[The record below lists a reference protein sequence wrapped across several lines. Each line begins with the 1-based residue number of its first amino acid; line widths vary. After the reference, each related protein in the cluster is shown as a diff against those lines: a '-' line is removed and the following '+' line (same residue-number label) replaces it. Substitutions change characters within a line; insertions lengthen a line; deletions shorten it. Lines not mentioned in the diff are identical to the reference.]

1 MDEKAETG
9 ARRHPADNGAGAMAG
24 TMPPFSAELL
34 ADLHAGNIPAKVSEQ
49 LWPAVRRD
57 PAAMRYLHSLDQVSD
72 HVRDLGRDP
81 RILHPMPAD
90 VTERLERMIDEL
102 AAAPIAATPATPIAG
117 TTAPRAAATVH
128 PLPRHPGPTGTAP
141 QPVQRPPAT
150 APMPALGDALFDTGR
165 LDPRELEAGL
175 PGADGTFASESD
187 AGFETETDNT
197 PIPLPERPSRRLRWL
212 TAAAA
217 VAAVAAGGV
226 VAVDALHSPTAA
238 PGGPPAADT
247 QLAADLPPTVVLS
260 AMGNRSFTGPLSAGT
275 NLTACLTAA
284 GLNRPILGARNVTY
298 SNQQAVLVLLPG
310 AKTPQIT
317 AVVLGNGCGTG
328 NPQVLGRADIG

>member
-57 PAAMRYLHSLDQVSD
+57 PAAMRYLHSLDQVND
-72 HVRDLGRDP
+72 RVRDLGRDP

-102 AAAPIAATPATPIAG
+102 AAAPIAATTAPTATS
-117 TTAPRAAATVH
+117 TAPRAAATVH
-128 PLPRHPGPTGTAP
+128 PLPRHSGPAGTAP
-141 QPVQRPPAT
+141 QPVRLPPAT
-150 APMPALGDALFDTGR
+150 APMPALGAAIFDTGR
-165 LDPRELEAGL
+165 LDPRELEADM
-175 PGADGTFASESD
+175 PGADGTFAPDSD
-187 AGFETETDNT
+187 GGFEPEADDT
-197 PIPLPERPSRRLRWL
+197 PIRLPERPSRRLRWL

-226 VAVDALHSPTAA
+226 VAVDALNSRTVA

-260 AMGNRSFTGPLSAGT
+260 AMGNQSFTGPLSAGT

-317 AVVLGNGCGTG
+317 AVVLGNGCGAG

>member
-102 AAAPIAATPATPIAG
+102 AATPLTATTAPTAT

-128 PLPRHPGPTGTAP
+128 PLPRHAGPTGTAP
-141 QPVQRPPAT
+141 QPVQLPPAT
-150 APMPALGDALFDTGR
+150 APMPALGGAIFDTGR

-175 PGADGTFASESD
+175 PGADGIFAPDSD
-187 AGFETETDNT
+187 EAFETETDDT
-197 PIPLPERPSRRLRWL
+197 PIRLPERPSRRLRWL

-226 VAVDALHSPTAA
+226 VAVDALNSRTVA
-238 PGGPPAADT
+238 PGSAPAADT

-260 AMGNRSFTGPLSAGT
+260 AMGNQSFTGPLAAGT

-317 AVVLGNGCGTG
+317 AVVLGNGCGAG